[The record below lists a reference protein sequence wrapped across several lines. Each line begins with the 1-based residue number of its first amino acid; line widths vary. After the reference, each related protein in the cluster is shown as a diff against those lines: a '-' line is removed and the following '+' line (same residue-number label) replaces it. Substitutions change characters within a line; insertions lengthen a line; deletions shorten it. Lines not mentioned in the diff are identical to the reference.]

1 MWKAGGVAS
10 KVTLQQGVT
19 FFCGE
24 HGKCEKTRHIE
35 SHIFRILT
43 NAVEWWDDT
52 AVKIGIEIKNLTI
65 EMEIIN

>member
-1 MWKAGGVAS
+1 MTSQLRA
-10 KVTLQQGVT
+10 LL
-19 FFCGE
+19 FLRE
-24 HGKCEKTRHIE
+24 HGKCEKKRHIE